1 MAGSLGDP
9 AFGFSVILLL
19 VVGEGNYGF
28 GSGAVAA
35 TVGG

>member
-9 AFGFSVILLL
+9 AFVFSVNLLL
-19 VVGEGNYGF
+19 VVGDFNYGF
-28 GSGAVAA
+28 VSGSIAV